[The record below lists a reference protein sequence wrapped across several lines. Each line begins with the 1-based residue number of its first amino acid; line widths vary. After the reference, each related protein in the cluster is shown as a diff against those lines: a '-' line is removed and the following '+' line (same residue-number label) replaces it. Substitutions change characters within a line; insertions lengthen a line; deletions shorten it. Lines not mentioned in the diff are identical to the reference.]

1 MSILNVLLTPDRL
14 LVAVDTW
21 AEDAQTGA
29 QSAGAKVLLIPQHQI
44 VLAARGSA
52 QFFLHLYQR
61 MLLASYRANFGLEQ
75 VMRETAPL
83 IDQLWPAYEA
93 AATASGVPQD
103 RLCTELV
110 LGGWSYG
117 QGQMAACAYAKDATG
132 QPAIAQPLSG
142 GLASPGEPLRG
153 RPDSFAA
160 PDVLAA
166 ARLQAAY
173 LNAQEGRGVAGG
185 RLITATLTA
194 GHAAISDL
202 GPI

>member
-1 MSILNVLLTPDRL
+1 MTILNVLLTPERL

-21 AEDAQTGA
+21 AEDAQTGE
-29 QSAGAKVLLIPQHQI
+29 QSAGAKVLLIPQHQM
-44 VLAARGSA
+44 VVATRGSA
-52 QFFLHLYQR
+52 RFFLHLYQR
-61 MLLASYRANFGLEQ
+61 ILLASYRANFGLEQ
-75 VMRETAPL
+75 VVREMAPL

-93 AATASGVPQD
+93 AATHAGISKD

-110 LGGWSYG
+110 LGGWSHER
-117 QGQMAACAYAKDATG
+117 GQMAAWAYAKDATG
-132 QPAIAQPLSG
+132 EPAIAQPLSG

-166 ARLQAAY
+166 GRLQAEY
-173 LNAQEGRGVAGG
+173 LNEQEGRVVAGG
-185 RLITATLTA
+185 RLIAATLTA
-194 GHAAISDL
+194 GQATISDL